1 MRKYIKPALYVAVFG
16 TFVFALTGCASV
28 SPKVVID
35 GVLGRYP
42 HFDSNEYNRAVNV
55 EIEAK
60 NLAKDPASISIF
72 ISDVDN
78 LRLYVAGRPYNERI
92 IKEIDLL
99 EKVTKELQVRLEKG
113 KPSPAYI
120 TNKCDDIVELSDN
133 IRKSIG
139 VEKL

>member
-1 MRKYIKPALYVAVFG
+1 MRKSLKYGLCIAAIG
-16 TFVFALTGCASV
+16 TFVIGLTGCASV
-28 SPKVVID
+28 SPKVVLD

-42 HFDSNEYNRAVNV
+42 HFDPAEYNRAVNV

-60 NLAKDPASISIF
+60 NLAKDPASIGIF
-72 ISDVDN
+72 LSDVEN

-99 EKVTKELQVRLEKG
+99 EKVSKELQVRLEKG

>member
-1 MRKYIKPALYVAVFG
+1 MRAYKNSLL
-16 TFVFALTGCASV
+16 FVSLLCLAGCKTLN
-28 SPKVVID
+28 PKVMMD

-42 HFDSNEYNRAVNV
+42 HFDSNEYNRAVNI

-60 NLAKDPASISIF
+60 NLANNLDSIRVF

-78 LRLYVAGRPYNERI
+78 LRLYVTGRPYNERVT
-92 IKEIDLL
+92 KEIDLL
-99 EKVTKELQVRLEKG
+99 EKVTKELQVRLEKS
-113 KPSPAYI
+113 KPSQAYI

>member
-1 MRKYIKPALYVAVFG
+1 MRKSLKYGLFAVVLSTAVIG
-16 TFVFALTGCASV
+16 LTGCASV

-42 HFDSNEYNRAVNV
+42 HFDSAEYNRAVNV

-60 NLAKDPASISIF
+60 NLAKDPASIGIF
-72 ISDVDN
+72 LSDVDN

-113 KPSPAYI
+113 KPSPAYVA
-120 TNKCDDIVELSDN
+120 NKCDDIVELSDN

>member
-60 NLAKDPASISIF
+60 NLAKDPASVGIL

>member
-1 MRKYIKPALYVAVFG
+1 MRKSLKYGLYVVSIG
-16 TFVFALTGCASV
+16 TFVVALTGCASV
-28 SPKVVID
+28 SPKVVLD

-42 HFDSNEYNRAVNV
+42 HYDSNEYNRAVNV

-60 NLAKDPASISIF
+60 NLAKDPAGVSIF
-72 ISDVDN
+72 LSDVEN

-99 EKVTKELQVRLEKG
+99 EKVSKELQVRLEKG

-120 TNKCDDIVELSDN
+120 TNKCEDIVILSDN

>member
-1 MRKYIKPALYVAVFG
+1 MRKSLKYGLYVVSIG
-16 TFVFALTGCASV
+16 TFVVALTGCASV
-28 SPKVVID
+28 SPKVVLD

-42 HFDSNEYNRAVNV
+42 HYDSNEYNRAVNV

-60 NLAKDPASISIF
+60 NLAKDPAGVGIF
-72 ISDVDN
+72 LSDVEN

-99 EKVTKELQVRLEKG
+99 EKVSKELQVRLEKG

>member
-1 MRKYIKPALYVAVFG
+1 MRKYIKPTLYIVSIG
-16 TFVFALTGCASV
+16 TFVFALTGCASI

-35 GVLGRYP
+35 GVLGHYP
-42 HFDSNEYNRAVNV
+42 HFDSNEYNRAVNI

-60 NLAKDPASISIF
+60 SLSKDVNNVDVF
-72 ISDVDN
+72 VSDVEN
-78 LRLYVAGRPYNERI
+78 FKLYVEGRPYNERI
-92 IKEIDLL
+92 VKETDLL
-99 EKVTKELQVRLEKG
+99 LKVTKELQIRLDKG

>member
-60 NLAKDPASISIF
+60 NLAKDPASVGIL

-99 EKVTKELQVRLEKG
+99 EKISKELQIRLDKG

>member
-60 NLAKDPASISIF
+60 NLAKDPASVGIL

-113 KPSPAYI
+113 KPSPAYVA
-120 TNKCDDIVELSDN
+120 NKCDDIVELSDN

>member
-1 MRKYIKPALYVAVFG
+1 MRKYIKPALYVVVFG

-60 NLAKDPASISIF
+60 NLAKDPASVGIL

>member
-113 KPSPAYI
+113 KPSPAYVA
-120 TNKCDDIVELSDN
+120 NKCDDIVELSDN

>member
-1 MRKYIKPALYVAVFG
+1 MRKSLKYGLYVVSIG
-16 TFVFALTGCASV
+16 TFVVALTGCASV
-28 SPKVVID
+28 SPKVVLD

-42 HFDSNEYNRAVNV
+42 HYDSNEYNRAVNV

-60 NLAKDPASISIF
+60 NLAKDPAGVGIF
-72 ISDVDN
+72 LSDVEN

-99 EKVTKELQVRLEKG
+99 EKVSKELQVRLEKG

-120 TNKCDDIVELSDN
+120 TNKCEDIVILSDN

>member
-16 TFVFALTGCASV
+16 TFVFVLTGCASV

-60 NLAKDPASISIF
+60 NLAKDPASVGILLT
-72 ISDVDN
+72 DVEN

-99 EKVTKELQVRLEKG
+99 EKVSKELQVRLDKG